1 MGMTARRI
9 DAEDRDLTQF
19 NMRMPR
25 GLLRELDEWVDELN
39 RGRGLGKINRSDLIR
54 EVLYWAC
61 FTRPNVERAAVPVY
75 DPESPNR
82 AKAIVAA
89 RGLGISE
96 SIIAL
101 AMRELPPEPDRSVTE
116 WLNFI
121 KSHDGQF

>member
-1 MGMTARRI
+1 MGMAARRI

-61 FTRPNVERAAVPVY
+61 FARPNVERAAIPVH
-75 DPESPNR
+75 DPESSNR

-89 RGLGISE
+89 RGLGMSE
-96 SIIAL
+96 SAIAL
-101 AMRELPPEPDRSVTE
+101 VMHATPPEPDHPVDE
-116 WLNFI
+116 WLRRI
-121 KSHDGQF
+121 KLQDE